1 MEVRMM
7 KSILLVGVLVP
18 AMAVLGT
25 AQTTPDVYPQVHA
38 STMVPGGAN
47 GGVRLSGDVDF
58 TLGISTLGTTHIRA
72 DEAIISASHDV
83 ELRGNVHLITGTD
96 AGKLRLFADSIR

>member
-1 MEVRMM
+1 
-7 KSILLVGVLVP
+7 
-18 AMAVLGT
+18 VLGT

-38 STMVPGGAN
+38 STMVAWDAN
-47 GGVRLSGDVDF
+47 GVARLLGDVDF

-83 ELRGNVHLITGTD
+83 ELRGNVHLITGPD
-96 AGKLRLFADSIR
+96 AGKLRLFADTIQR